1 MQVDDASV
9 TSPTRFGTT
18 LAGARRDR
26 RAAGNQRVMGVPTVF
41 LVGEGRLALVP
52 EYLNLG
58 SVVVI
63 APDRDTLR
71 QWQEEQT
78 GPAPA
83 QPQRVLDDTVVD
95 MEGRRIMW
103 QGESLPLSELEFKVL
118 GALLG
123 APGRAWS
130 FRELRRVG
138 WGDGAEI
145 PVDPYTVKALVQ
157 RLRAKL
163 AAADADIAIE
173 AVRGFGF
180 RALTLRDTC
189 DVEGSSFLV

>member
-1 MQVDDASV
+1 
-9 TSPTRFGTT
+9 
-18 LAGARRDR
+18 
-26 RAAGNQRVMGVPTVF
+26 MGVPTVF
-41 LVGEGRLALVP
+41 LVGEGRLALIP

-71 QWQEEQT
+71 QWQGEQAD
-78 GPAPA
+78 PPSA
-83 QPQRVLDDTVVD
+83 QPEHELDGTVVD
-95 MEGRRIMW
+95 MEGRRIVW

-118 GALLG
+118 GALLRV
-123 APGRAWS
+123 PGRAWS
-130 FRELRRVG
+130 FRDLRRVG

-163 AAADADIAIE
+163 TAANAGIAIE

-180 RALTLRDTC
+180 RALTRSDTRE
-189 DVEGSSFLV
+189 VEGTPYLV

>member
-1 MQVDDASV
+1 
-9 TSPTRFGTT
+9 
-18 LAGARRDR
+18 
-26 RAAGNQRVMGVPTVF
+26 MGVPTVF

-71 QWQEEQT
+71 QWQDEQDPPPRT
-78 GPAPA
+78 AAAP
-83 QPQRVLDDTVVD
+83 VVEGTVVD
-95 MEGRRIMW
+95 MEGRRILW
-103 QGESLPLSELEFKVL
+103 KGESLPLSELEFKVL
-118 GALLG
+118 GALLR

-130 FRELRRVG
+130 FRDLRRVG
-138 WGDGAEI
+138 WGDAGEM
-145 PVDPYTVKALVQ
+145 PVDPYTVKALIQ

-163 AAADADIAIE
+163 QAAEARVTIE

-180 RALTLRDTC
+180 RATIGDQPRGANRP
-189 DVEGSSFLV
+189 VVV

>member
-1 MQVDDASV
+1 M
-9 TSPTRFGTT
+9 
-18 LAGARRDR
+18 
-26 RAAGNQRVMGVPTVF
+26 F
-41 LVGEGRLALVP
+41 LVGEGRLALIP

-71 QWQEEQT
+71 RWQGEQT
-78 GPAPA
+78 DPTPM
-83 QPQRVLDDTVVD
+83 QPERSLERTVVD
-95 MEGRRIMW
+95 MDARRIMW

-118 GALLG
+118 GALLRV
-123 APGRAWS
+123 PGRAWS
-130 FRELRRVG
+130 FRDLRRVG
-138 WGDGAEI
+138 WGDGPEI

-163 AAADADIAIE
+163 SAADAGIAIE

-180 RALTLRDTC
+180 RALTPRDAP
-189 DVEGSSFLV
+189 DVGEAPFLA

>member
-71 QWQEEQT
+71 QWQDEQD
-78 GPAPA
+78 PPPHAA
-83 QPQRVLDDTVVD
+83 AARVAEDTVVD
-95 MEGRRIMW
+95 MEGRRILW
-103 QGESLPLSELEFKVL
+103 KGESLPLSELEFKVL
-118 GALLG
+118 G
-123 APGRAWS
+123 
-130 FRELRRVG
+130 
-138 WGDGAEI
+138 
-145 PVDPYTVKALVQ
+145 
-157 RLRAKL
+157 
-163 AAADADIAIE
+163 
-173 AVRGFGF
+173 
-180 RALTLRDTC
+180 
-189 DVEGSSFLV
+189 

>member
-1 MQVDDASV
+1 
-9 TSPTRFGTT
+9 
-18 LAGARRDR
+18 
-26 RAAGNQRVMGVPTVF
+26 MGVPTVF

-71 QWQEEQT
+71 QWQDEQD
-78 GPAPA
+78 PAPHTA
-83 QPQRVLDDTVVD
+83 AAPVAEGTVVD
-95 MEGRRIMW
+95 MEGRRILW
-103 QGESLPLSELEFKVL
+103 KGESLPLSELEFKVL
-118 GALLG
+118 GALLR

-130 FRELRRVG
+130 FRDLRRVG
-138 WGDGAEI
+138 WGDAGEM
-145 PVDPYTVKALVQ
+145 PVDPYTVKALIQ

-163 AAADADIAIE
+163 QAAEARVTIE

-180 RALTLRDTC
+180 RATIGDEPTAANRP
-189 DVEGSSFLV
+189 VVV

>member
-1 MQVDDASV
+1 
-9 TSPTRFGTT
+9 
-18 LAGARRDR
+18 
-26 RAAGNQRVMGVPTVF
+26 MGVPTVF

-71 QWQEEQT
+71 QWQAEQEE
-78 GPAPA
+78 PAGA
-83 QPQRVLDDTVVD
+83 QPAAAADGTVVD
-95 MEGRRIMW
+95 MDGRRILW
-103 QGESLPLSELEFKVL
+103 KGESLPLSELEFKVL

-123 APGRAWS
+123 APGHAWS
-130 FRELRRVG
+130 FRDLRRAG
-138 WGDGAEI
+138 WGDAAEM
-145 PVDPYTVKALVQ
+145 PVDPYTVKALIQ

-163 AAADADIAIE
+163 QAADAHVTIE

-180 RALTLRDTC
+180 RATTGDATPAMAQRP
-189 DVEGSSFLV
+189 VVI